1 MQTNLRKLESLDTAQ
16 LIYLQIHLSQLC
28 LTFCD
33 LQDSLFSMLIFLCY
47 SLQEP
52 LKQLIHLRQ
61 PCARVAISKPRPE
74 HWNSHI

>member
-1 MQTNLRKLESLDTAQ
+1 MW
-16 LIYLQIHLSQLC
+16 
-28 LTFCD
+28 
-33 LQDSLFSMLIFLCY
+33 MLIAFFADRH
-47 SLQEP
+47 SFSSSGSPIKIVSRHSPIDISADTFIPTILQEP